1 MQSEETDGIAAYLSG
16 LAADRSSAQPV
27 AEAVELTLRSIE
39 QVLTPIVGAL
49 GVAALYK
56 RSVHLS
62 RSAYGWLPDSPS
74 GPATSMDAGPL
85 VAALAQQSAA
95 DAALAGARLLRNFHD
110 LLVTLIGPSLTERLL
125 RSVWVNFMS
134 GPSAQDNTQ

>member
-1 MQSEETDGIAAYLSG
+1 
-16 LAADRSSAQPV
+16 
-27 AEAVELTLRSIE
+27 
-39 QVLTPIVGAL
+39 
-49 GVAALYK
+49 
-56 RSVHLS
+56 
-62 RSAYGWLPDSPS
+62 
-74 GPATSMDAGPL
+74 MDAGPL

>member
-16 LAADRSSAQPV
+16 LAANGNSGRPV

-39 QVLTPIVGAL
+39 QVLTPIVGSL

-62 RSAYGWLPDSPS
+62 RITYWWLPDSPS
-74 GPATSMDAGPL
+74 GPATFLDTGPL
-85 VAALAQQSAA
+85 VAALAQQSGT
-95 DAALAGARLLRNFHD
+95 DAAFAGARLLRNFHD

-125 RSVWVNFMS
+125 RSVWVNFLS